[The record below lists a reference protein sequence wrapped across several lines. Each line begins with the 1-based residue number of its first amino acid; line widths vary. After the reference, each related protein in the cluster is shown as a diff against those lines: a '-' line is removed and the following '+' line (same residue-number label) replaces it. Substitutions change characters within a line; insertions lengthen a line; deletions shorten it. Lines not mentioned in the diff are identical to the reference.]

1 MSFHRIVV
9 LTHDHRDRIKHF
21 AFDHCY
27 LSLNRSDSNYASQQL
42 IFNDIGLDVL
52 KSFIEGYNTCIL
64 CYGQTG
70 TGKTFTMMGN
80 TIVN

>member
-1 MSFHRIVV
+1 MK
-9 LTHDHRDRIKHF
+9 LIKI
-21 AFDHCY
+21 FD
-27 LSLNRSDSNYASQQL
+27 
-42 IFNDIGLDVL
+42 DIGLDVL

-80 TIVN
+80 PIVNYFHLYQNLKASNLYQLYYRTMK

>member
-1 MSFHRIVV
+1 MSSSK
-9 LTHDHRDRIKHF
+9 T
-21 AFDHCY
+21 
-27 LSLNRSDSNYASQQL
+27 NYKIYDLKQ
-42 IFNDIGLDVL
+42 IFNDIGADVL

-80 TIVN
+80 SVVSLDSS